1 MVQFNTRMRVWITWA
16 VISDGISMWTVLE
29 ILGYLAAHLEP
40 GILKC
45 EVKCTLE
52 SITTNKASGRSALDF
67 FGRNDAKPET
77 PVLWP
82 PHVKTHW
89 KRL

>member
-1 MVQFNTRMRVWITWA
+1 MSRMVQFNTRMRVWIRWA

-45 EVKCTLE
+45 EVK
-52 SITTNKASGRSALDF
+52 
-67 FGRNDAKPET
+67 
-77 PVLWP
+77 
-82 PHVKTHW
+82 
-89 KRL
+89 